1 MLSPYHF
8 ENLTRLVNG
17 DLVLLE
23 RKYRVLLYLELWESL
38 IGMCILNCYDKMVID
53 LGGISYEGRLST
65 NESSP
70 SSLASEELNTAT
82 NTNSSR
88 SDSEEIRNSTEI
100 SDSRLDSEEISDSG
114 SLLVRMRRHVT
125 LTPDTVFENQWTS
138 KEYRTFAKQ
147 QRQLLIQLT
156 STNLFG
162 TILFEMN
169 NWQYSHMSPQPSR
182 RVVIRPRNYT

>member
-100 SDSRLDSEEISDSG
+100 SDSRLGFEEISGSG
-114 SLLVRMRRHVT
+114 SLLARMRRHVT
-125 LTPDTVFENQWTS
+125 FTPDTVFENQWTS
-138 KEYRTFAKQ
+138 TDYRT
-147 QRQLLIQLT
+147 L
-156 STNLFG
+156 
-162 TILFEMN
+162 
-169 NWQYSHMSPQPSR
+169 PSSSDDC
-182 RVVIRPRNYT
+182 